1 MPALVNQWAPMENRP
16 ITASES
22 ALIISRLIAGAFMSS
37 PVILFVLASSGVAT
51 VPPEAQISL
60 TPERQSVVL
69 LSAVAAL
76 IIALRIGPQ
85 AYSPLAPSTQA
96 VIVRFVL
103 SWAIADGIAVI
114 GFVLALLCSEL
125 QWSGLLSVGA
135 VGVIARGWPRAEH
148 FPCGAEEPR

>member
-1 MPALVNQWAPMENRP
+1 MENRP
-16 ITASES
+16 ITAGES

-60 TPERQSVVL
+60 TPEWQSIALLGAIAVL
-69 LSAVAAL
+69 LV
-76 IIALRIGPQ
+76 ALRIGPNIG
-85 AYSPLAPSTQA
+85 SPSTPSTQA
-96 VIVRFVL
+96 VVVRFVL

-114 GFVLALLCSEL
+114 GFVLALLSGEL

-135 VGVIARGWPRAEH
+135 VGVIARSWPRADH
-148 FPCGAEEPR
+148 FR